1 VAESCQLLF
10 VDQEG
15 DDVVLDL
22 LVLWPRDEP
31 AVTPVGTPISLGLL
45 GDGSDPGFGITVSR
59 LRRWAERSLIFD
71 LDVVEDERGHHV
83 LLDGGG
89 ERIELR
95 AAVE

>member
-10 VDQEG
+10 VDRRG

-22 LVLWPRDEP
+22 LVLWPPEEP
-31 AVTPVGTPISLGLL
+31 ARSAVGTPISLGLH
-45 GDGSDPGFGITVSR
+45 GDDADPGFERTVDQ
-59 LRRWAERSLIFD
+59 LQRWADRSLVFS

-83 LLDGGG
+83 LLRGGG
-89 ERIELR
+89 ERIALR

>member
-10 VDQEG
+10 VDRRG

-31 AVTPVGTPISLGLL
+31 ATMPVGTPVSLGLH
-45 GDGSDPGFGITVSR
+45 GDVADPGFDRTVDR
-59 LRRWAERSLIFD
+59 LRRWADRAVVFD
-71 LDVVEDERGHHV
+71 LDVVEDDRGHHV
-83 LLDGGG
+83 LLRGGG
-89 ERIELR
+89 ERIALR